1 MFADKFIENK
11 ICTKILNRKVSKKNL
26 KPNIREQ
33 KFEMK
38 KFGKKPRNKYL
49 NAKNWRKFWET
60 KIRDSGLKILNK
72 KYQENKLEKN

>member
-1 MFADKFIENK
+1 
-11 ICTKILNRKVSKKNL
+11 
-26 KPNIREQ
+26 
-33 KFEMK
+33 MK

-72 KYQENKLEKN
+72 KYQENKLEKKIKQK

>member
-11 ICTKILNRKVSKKNL
+11 ICTKTLNRKVSKKNL

-38 KFGKKPRNKYL
+38 KFGK
-49 NAKNWRKFWET
+49 T
-60 KIRDSGLKILNK
+60 
-72 KYQENKLEKN
+72 